1 MVQFCHEIFG
11 KKKDFTSV
19 GRGRSAITILW
30 NCFSFTGKSL
40 MTMASFVPGNGIGFR
55 KDELVSNNN
64 MENVICMHIYIY
76 MYLYFWANLFRYFED
91 FLRGKNP
98 CECVLRPRSEH
109 KGSVLFLVFSQP
121 SSYFSHDLSFL
132 ILLQSPIIWSHIFF
146 IISSYIFHNCIIA
159 YIIYYIIIQ
168 YIISQW
174 HSSHYC
180 FIFFT
185 KTK

>member
-1 MVQFCHEIFG
+1 MDGWMDGWDGMGLV
-11 KKKDFTSV
+11 
-19 GRGRSAITILW
+19 ILY
-30 NCFSFTGKSL
+30 TVTPKASL
-40 MTMASFVPGNGIGFR
+40 QSDA
-55 KDELVSNNN
+55 NNN
-64 MENVICMHIYIY
+64 MENIICTYVI
-76 MYLYFWANLFRYFED
+76 YFWANLFRYFED

-121 SSYFSHDLSFL
+121 SSYFSHDLSYL

-159 YIIYYIIIQ
+159 YI
-168 YIISQW
+168 SQW
-174 HSSHYC
+174 HSPHYC
-180 FIFFT
+180 FIFST

>member
-1 MVQFCHEIFG
+1 MFQFCHESFG
-11 KKKDFTSV
+11 KKDFISV
-19 GRGRSAITILW
+19 RRGGSPITILW
-30 NCFSFTGKSL
+30 NCFTRKSL
-40 MTMASFVPGNGIGFR
+40 MTMASLVPGNGIGFR
-55 KDELVSNNN
+55 KDELFSNNS
-64 MENVICMHIYIY
+64 MENIICI
-76 MYLYFWANLFRYFED
+76 YFWANLFRYFED

-174 HSSHYC
+174 HSSHY
-180 FIFFT
+180 FFW
-185 KTK
+185 KYLLD

>member
-40 MTMASFVPGNGIGFR
+40 MTMASLVPGNGIGFR
-55 KDELVSNNN
+55 KDELFSNNS
-64 MENVICMHIYIY
+64 MENIICI
-76 MYLYFWANLFRYFED
+76 YFWANLFRYFED

-109 KGSVLFLVFSQP
+109 KGSVLFLVFFQP
-121 SSYFSHDLSFL
+121 SSYFSRDLSFL

-159 YIIYYIIIQ
+159 YI
-168 YIISQW
+168 SQW
-174 HSSHYC
+174 HSPHYC
-180 FIFFT
+180 FIFST

>member
-1 MVQFCHEIFG
+1 MDWIGWMVTL
-11 KKKDFTSV
+11 K
-19 GRGRSAITILW
+19 AISGW
-30 NCFSFTGKSL
+30 D
-40 MTMASFVPGNGIGFR
+40 GIGWDGMVILYTLTP
-55 KDELVSNNN
+55 KASLQSDANSN
-64 MENVICMHIYIY
+64 MENIICTYVI
-76 MYLYFWANLFRYFED
+76 YFWANLFRYFED

-121 SSYFSHDLSFL
+121 SSYFSHDLSYL

-159 YIIYYIIIQ
+159 YILYYIIIQ

-180 FIFFT
+180 FKFFT